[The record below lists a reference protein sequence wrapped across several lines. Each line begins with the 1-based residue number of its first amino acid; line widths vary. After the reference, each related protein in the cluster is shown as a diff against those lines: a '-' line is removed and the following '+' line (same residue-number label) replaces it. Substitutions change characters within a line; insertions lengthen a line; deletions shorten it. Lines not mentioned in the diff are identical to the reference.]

1 MQALLHASGCVVAVL
16 SARAHIKS
24 WGCIILPVPDLPV
37 GSGNSSQNPQGKVG
51 LPAMQMRNPMRMCS
65 AYPVALH
72 PSCLFRRPD
81 NSPTSS
87 PHHHC
92 AGAQLLRC
100 RFPATPDNIRR
111 LSLQLFALMHSDSSK
126 ANNAANGEH
135 KTSGWLLC
143 TCIGCTETSPS
154 ARCLPVTSC
163 GWHAC

>member
-1 MQALLHASGCVVAVL
+1 MQACFRLCCSCALSTRPYQVL
-16 SARAHIKS
+16 GLYHPASARSTSGIWKVFTKS
-24 WGCIILPVPDLPV
+24 
-37 GSGNSSQNPQGKVG
+37 STPQGKVG
-51 LPAMQMRNPMRMCS
+51 LPAMQMRNPMRTCY

-111 LSLQLFALMHSDSSK
+111 LSLQLYLHLCIQPPVKPTMLQMASTRHPDGCFA
-126 ANNAANGEH
+126 
-135 KTSGWLLC
+135 
-143 TCIGCTETSPS
+143 
-154 ARCLPVTSC
+154 
-163 GWHAC
+163 HA